1 MKTGFQYQFS
11 FTRRTRLGR
20 PVVTQKETTTVV
32 AGNPLA
38 I

>member
-20 PVVTQKETTTVV
+20 PVVIQKETTTVV
-32 AGNPLA
+32 AASPLT